1 VYDRTEAAS
10 ELTPER
16 IELRIE
22 VNTMS
27 TPRLPGS
34 DSHTTAQLQIARRWR
49 NAMFVVFA
57 ACGFALA
64 AWVSRTPA
72 VRDGLGAS
80 TAEMGWLIFAI
91 AGGAIFGLTA
101 AGVVVGRY
109 GVRPV
114 IRIALLIAA
123 AGLVV
128 VGLGAALA
136 SLAVVA
142 AGLIVFGLGFG
153 TTDVSM
159 NVAGAA
165 NERALG
171 RTVMPIFH
179 STYSMGTLVGAG
191 IGVLA
196 QHLGLGV
203 GIHLAVAAVAMVA
216 AVIPATRLL
225 PAGVG
230 VATPGQPKLTRSE
243 RFAIWRDPRTL
254 LLGVL
259 VLGMGLAEG
268 AAEDWLPLAMVDG
281 YGVDETSA
289 AALFGVFVVTMTL
302 GRLFGVILIDRFG
315 RVAMLRASALVA
327 ALGLVVVIFGPEV
340 FGPQIVGT
348 GIVGM
353 GIVGMGATT
362 AAIGIA
368 LWGLGTSLGLP
379 VGMSAAADDPR
390 TASARVSAAATVGYA
405 AFLFGPPVLAFA
417 GEHVGLLHSF
427 LIVLALVVVAGLIAP
442 VARPLVSPSNDEPAA
457 APADRPATG
466 RELASVS

>member
-1 VYDRTEAAS
+1 
-10 ELTPER
+10 
-16 IELRIE
+16 
-22 VNTMS
+22 MS
-27 TPRLPGS
+27 TPRLTGS
-34 DSHTTAQLQIARRWR
+34 ESPAPAQRRIAQLGDARRWR

-72 VRDGLGAS
+72 VREGLGAS
-80 TAEMGWLIFAI
+80 TAQMGWLIFAI
-91 AGGAIFGLTA
+91 AAGAIFGLTA
-101 AGVVVGRY
+101 AGVLVGRF

-114 IRIALLIAA
+114 IRIALLTAA
-123 AGLVV
+123 AGLAV

-136 SLAVVA
+136 SFAVVA

-171 RTVMPIFH
+171 RTIMPIFH
-179 STYSMGTLVGAG
+179 ATYSMGTLFGAG
-191 IGVLA
+191 LGVLA
-196 QHLGLGV
+196 QHLGVDV
-203 GIHLAVAAVAMVA
+203 GIHLAVAAVVMVA
-216 AVIPATRLL
+216 AVIPATRML
-225 PAGVG
+225 PAGIG
-230 VATPGQPKLTRSE
+230 VSTPGQPKLTRPE
-243 RFAIWRDPRTL
+243 RLAIWRDPRTL
-254 LLGVL
+254 LIGLM
-259 VLGMGLAEG
+259 VLGIGLAEG

-281 YGVDETSA
+281 YGVNETSA

-327 ALGLVVVIFGPEV
+327 TLGLVVVIFGPEM
-340 FGPQIVGT
+340 FGA
-348 GIVGM
+348 
-353 GIVGMGATT
+353 GAAT

-427 LIVLALVVVAGLIAP
+427 LIVLALVAVAGLIAP
-442 VARPLVSPSNDEPAA
+442 VARPLTARSAEDSNDERAA
-457 APADRPATG
+457 EAGMAAQTRPTTK
-466 RELASVS
+466 RELTSVS